1 MRRDTLLR
9 NACSAD
15 VPQGPSGG
23 GRPQWLDNITNG
35 LGPVLV
41 IGGQP
46 DLPGLILAS
55 DPAQPCAAMF
65 LMGSV
70 NETELAAVIGTMP
83 DPAVPIA
90 HFGDY
95 PSGRSDF
102 LADAFNATTLAEAR
116 LRFAPIIR
124 RLQELPFHPARE
136 DRRGLLTLRLAYS
149 RNCPIEACFAPG
161 ERGVIKYSLLHS
173 QASARTE
180 LEGLAD
186 LRLLRRRHFIRTH
199 SCHHCGS
206 LRLIAHEACPG
217 CGSSDLVDEAI
228 VHHYR
233 CGCQQ
238 AESAFV
244 SSASLICPKCRRE
257 LRHLGID
264 YGKPG
269 TIVRCRGC
277 GMESQEPDPVFVCTD
292 CHARTDGRQ
301 AMALDWFHYDLTD
314 LGIQALRE
322 GRLPIGPALSPER
335 TFRKL

>member
-1 MRRDTLLR
+1 MQIDAPL
-9 NACSAD
+9 NDAYPAD
-15 VPQGPSGG
+15 VPQGASGG
-23 GRPQWLDNITNG
+23 GRSSWLADITNG

-41 IGGQP
+41 VGAQP
-46 DLPGLILAS
+46 DLPGLILVS

-65 LMGSV
+65 LMGTV
-70 NETELAAVIGTMP
+70 NETELAAVISTMP
-83 DPAVPIA
+83 DPAVPVA
-90 HFGDY
+90 HFGDCT
-95 PSGRSDF
+95 SGRSDF
-102 LADAFNATTLAEAR
+102 LADACNATTLAAAR
-116 LRFAPIIR
+116 MRFAPIMR
-124 RLQELPFHPARE
+124 RLQELPFHPTRE

-149 RNCPIEACFAPG
+149 RNCSIEACFAPG
-161 ERGVIKYSLLHS
+161 ERTVIKYSLLHS

-186 LRLLRRRHFIRTH
+186 LGLLRRRHFIRTH

-217 CGSSDLVDEAI
+217 CGGSDLIDEAI

-238 AESAFV
+238 AGSAFV
-244 SSASLICPKCRRE
+244 SGASLICPKCRRE
-257 LRHLGID
+257 LLHLGID

-269 TIVRCRGC
+269 TIVRCRCC

-322 GRLPIGPALSPER
+322 RCLAVGPAPSPVR
-335 TFRKL
+335 TFRKV